1 MVKRGRRPHNRGR
14 QARQDK
20 HRRQR
25 RPAPTYRHG
34 PADLLSDVRQRLASG
49 EPVDFLAYASTLL
62 AAIDP
67 RGQKPFERER
77 ADRPGRATLPT
88 LLESF
93 AEVVLPETTA
103 LLAALAE
110 LGPDELTRARARR
123 ALATRPHQLP
133 DWLARLGETSV
144 YGAVESTHA
153 LRDGDSVLLGA
164 RLPGHELTAVIYID
178 HNLGT
183 VVKDAFPAP
192 SPISE
197 VVERMREAAD
207 DPDVRFG
214 DISLA
219 DARARVAEA
228 IEVGAIMFPPFES
241 ETWPASRPLT
251 EWLLR
256 LLPADGTGYVRPT
269 WSEAAQDKLANRF
282 FGSEFGKP
290 LDDADHRDLL
300 DQFLWFGTGYGPG
313 DPLRWSPVA
322 VEILLADWIPRKIV
336 APPGYLSKAP
346 ALLRAFI
353 RFCHAERK
361 IRSTLTDET
370 LAAVDAQEPEYQ
382 RVIRSPRPQGPMAL
396 LAATGMFGDQEPW
409 EDEPSGAEQ
418 YLLAALAEEV
428 GGEDALDSLDDA
440 PLTEEEFGWDE
451 VPADVRERAGVVLAA
466 CDRCCDDLLGAEYRT
481 ACRRLLARAV
491 PGLSGMLHK
500 TTKPEVIG
508 AAVCWVIGK
517 GNQRFGQ
524 GTGELRVKDLMSYFS
539 LGQSSVS
546 ERGYQIMHAAGLKP
560 ATADPAVRLGSPDLL
575 VSARRRRIIEL
586 RDRHRAAISGVRR
599 ASEAAD
605 HVYGPARSVHDV

>member
-1 MVKRGRRPHNRGR
+1 MAKRGRRPHKRGR
-14 QARQDK
+14 QARQ
-20 HRRQR
+20 HQHGRQM
-25 RPAPTYRHG
+25 RPARTHQAG
-34 PADLLSDVRQRLASG
+34 PGDLLADVHQRLASG
-49 EPVDFLAYASTLL
+49 EPLDLLTYVSSLL

-67 RGQKPFERER
+67 RGESPFERER
-77 ADRPGRATLPT
+77 ADGPERATLPT

-103 LLAALAE
+103 LLATLAE

-123 ALATRPHQLP
+123 ALAARPHQLP
-133 DWLARLGETSV
+133 SWLARLGETGV
-144 YGAVESTHA
+144 YKAVESSHV
-153 LRDGDSVLLGA
+153 LGDGDSVLLGA

-197 VVERMREAAD
+197 VAARMREAAD

-228 IEVGAIMFPPFES
+228 IEVGAIMFPPLES

-251 EWLLR
+251 EWLVR
-256 LLPADGTGYVRPT
+256 LLPEGGAGYVRPT
-269 WSEAAQDKLANRF
+269 WSEARKRKLAKRF

-290 LDDADHRDLL
+290 FDDDDQRDLL
-300 DQFLWFGTGYGPG
+300 DQFLWFGTDYGPG

-322 VEILLADWIPRKIV
+322 VEILLADWIPRKI
-336 APPGYLSKAP
+336 AASPEYLSAAP
-346 ALLRAFI
+346 TLLRAFI

-361 IRSTLTDET
+361 IRSALTDET
-370 LAAVDAQEPEYQ
+370 LAAVDEQEPEYQ
-382 RVIRSPRPQGPMAL
+382 RVIRSPRPQGPMAM
-396 LAATGMFGDQEPW
+396 LAAMGMLGGQQPW
-409 EDEPSGAEQ
+409 EGGPSGAGQ
-418 YLLAALAEEV
+418 YLLDALAEEV
-428 GGEDALDSLDDA
+428 GGQDALDSLDGT
-440 PLTEEEFGWDE
+440 PLPDEEFSWDE
-451 VPADVRERAGVVLAA
+451 VPTDVRERVGEVLAA

-481 ACRRLLARAV
+481 ACRRLLARAA
-491 PGLSGMLHK
+491 PGLSGMLRK
-500 TTKPEVIG
+500 TAKPEVTA

-517 GNQRFGQ
+517 GNQRLGQ

-539 LGQSSVS
+539 LSQSSVS
-546 ERGYQIMHAAGLKP
+546 ERGNQIMHAAGIKP
-560 ATADPAVRLGSPDLL
+560 ASTYPAVHLGSPSLL

-586 RDRHRAAISGVRR
+586 RDRRSAAISGKRR
-599 ASEAAD
+599 E
-605 HVYGPARSVHDV
+605 